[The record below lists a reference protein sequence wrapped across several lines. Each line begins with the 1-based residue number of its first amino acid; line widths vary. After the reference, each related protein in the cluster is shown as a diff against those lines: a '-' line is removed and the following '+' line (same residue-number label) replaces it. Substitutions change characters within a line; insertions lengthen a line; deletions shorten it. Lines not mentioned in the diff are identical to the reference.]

1 MKKLYMQ
8 PCVEATQL
16 QLSSMVLNVSPGA
29 GISAGTGSGTTG
41 DIGGA
46 STVPIPGE

>member
-29 GISAGTGSGTTG
+29 GISNGGDTGSSG
-41 DIGGA
+41 IGGG
-46 STVPIPGE
+46 STPIGD

>member
-1 MKKLYMQ
+1 MQ

-29 GISAGTGSGTTG
+29 GISGGTGGGTTG
-41 DIGGA
+41 DIPGTPGSSIGGD
-46 STVPIPGE
+46 